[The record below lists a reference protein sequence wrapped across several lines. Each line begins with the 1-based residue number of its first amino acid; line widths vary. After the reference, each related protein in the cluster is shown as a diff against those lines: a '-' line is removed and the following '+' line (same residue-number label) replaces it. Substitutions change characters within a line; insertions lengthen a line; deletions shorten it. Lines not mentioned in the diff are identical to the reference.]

1 RVEVPSVQRF
11 PLTAS
16 APCLAGSQATNEI
29 RGIPVDEPPRL
40 DGDGHFT
47 LAFDKSGTRVS
58 VSGPVAGSAAEGRFE
73 VHYTKTFTSY
83 DVVTR
88 NPKFEIASC
97 SARAPW
103 TARREGSTEEP
114 PR

>member
-1 RVEVPSVQRF
+1 MMSRLSRRHF
-11 PLTAS
+11 IAS
-16 APCLAGSQATNEI
+16 GLALLYSSGS
-29 RGIPVDEPPRL
+29 RGS
-40 DGDGHFT
+40 
-47 LAFDKSGTRVS
+47 LAFGKSGTRVS
-58 VSGPVAGSAAEGRFE
+58 VSGRVAGSAAEGRFE

-83 DVVTR
+83 DVVTH

-103 TARREGSTEEP
+103 TARREGSTGEP